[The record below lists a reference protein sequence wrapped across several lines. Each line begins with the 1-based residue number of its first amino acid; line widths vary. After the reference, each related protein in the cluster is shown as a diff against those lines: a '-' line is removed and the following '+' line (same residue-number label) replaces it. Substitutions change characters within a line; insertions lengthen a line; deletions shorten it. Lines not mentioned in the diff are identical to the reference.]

1 MKVAHGL
8 HKVGVIIVRDPRVSE
23 KANEHFIDLMED
35 YYEKT
40 GEKYYAGETITDF
53 HPEMDYLVGTTPEG
67 IEHAR
72 DCSELV
78 KSQKLSP
85 ENMP

>member
-1 MKVAHGL
+1 MKVAYGL
-8 HKVGVIIVRDPRVSE
+8 HKTGLLVVRDPRVSE
-23 KANEHFIDLMED
+23 KANEDFIDLMEN

-40 GEKYYAGETITDF
+40 GKKYYAGETITDF

-72 DCSELV
+72 DWSELV
-78 KSQKLSP
+78 KAQNLSP